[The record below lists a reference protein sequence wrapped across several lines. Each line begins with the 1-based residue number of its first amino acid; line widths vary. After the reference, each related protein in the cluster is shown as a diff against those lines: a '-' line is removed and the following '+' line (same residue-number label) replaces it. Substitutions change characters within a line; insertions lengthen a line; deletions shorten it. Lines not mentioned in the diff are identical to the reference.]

1 MPGGRLS
8 HSFESKIT
16 RFKELAWQRIITRC
30 EKNKKELDKY
40 IQMFSNRLIPTDLK
54 VTNTNEKEYLKIEKA
69 LILLTGIK
77 PDQVFNLDGQ
87 NSDRNSQDAL
97 QRSERPTLS
106 LNGQSVGDMER
117 HLQEAISEESDN

>member
-1 MPGGRLS
+1 
-8 HSFESKIT
+8 
-16 RFKELAWQRIITRC
+16 
-30 EKNKKELDKY
+30 
-40 IQMFSNRLIPTDLK
+40 MFSNRLIPTDLK